1 MKPTAPLKKSDQNVS
16 SPTLESSKKTGPGW
30 ASSFYGKIQSSLGM
44 ALRPDANSMVLKQ
57 SHVWSRCMLWTIIL
71 VTMSVILW
79 ACLAEMDEVIHAIG
93 KLQPRG
99 SVQEVQSRVSGV
111 ISEILVKEGQAVKL
125 GDPLVYLD
133 PKVANAEVRSLED
146 QLNSMKSE
154 QAFYDQ
160 LYRRDGSAVAPVT
173 LPPEIVDLAKNHTAL
188 IAEDGLLRAIIDS
201 SSEGA
206 NLNIDQKNLFT
217 EEQKDRVENYERIK
231 SQLEQGRLLEANS
244 KQILEA
250 YKKLLE
256 SGAGSRVDYLARE
269 SSWIDA
275 VAKVKNLENQQSNI
289 LTTFRKDA
297 MTRLGENTK
306 RISEIDA
313 GLSKARLANT
323 QKISETVSRLEAAKE
338 GLDYHIIKSPSQGV
352 VFQIVSTKPGTVVGP
367 KDIILKI
374 VPSEELIAKVDITN
388 RDIGFISQGL
398 PAEVEV
404 DTFPKREFGFIK
416 GEVYF
421 VGSDALPPT
430 ETKGFYSFPAKISL
444 EKQNLS
450 IRGKDVTL
458 QSGMS
463 VSANIKIRKRRVIN
477 IFLDN
482 LLGPIEKM
490 KEVR

>member
-1 MKPTAPLKKSDQNVS
+1 MKPTAPLKKSDQKAPY
-16 SPTLESSKKTGPGW
+16 SPVESSKKTGTGW
-30 ASSFYGKIQSSLGM
+30 TSSFFGRIQNSLGM

-57 SHVWSRCMLWTIIL
+57 SHVWSRGMLWTIVL
-71 VTMSVILW
+71 VTMAVIIW

-125 GDPLVYLD
+125 DDTLVYLD
-133 PKVANAEVRSLED
+133 PKVAKAEVRSLED

-173 LPPEIVDLAKNHTAL
+173 LPPEIVDLAKNHAAL
-188 IAEDGLLRAIIDS
+188 IAEDGLLRAIIGS
-201 SSEGA
+201 SSEGV

-231 SQLEQGRLLEANS
+231 SQLDQARLLEANS

-313 GLSKARLANT
+313 GLSKARLANA

-338 GLDYHIIKSPSQGV
+338 SLDYHIIKSPSQGV
-352 VFQIVSTKPGTVVGP
+352 VFQIVATKPGAVVGP

-404 DTFPKREFGFIK
+404 DTFPKREFGFVK

-430 ETKGFYSFPAKISL
+430 ETKQFYSFPAKISL
-444 EKQNLS
+444 EKQNLT

-490 KEVR
+490 EEVR

>member
-1 MKPTAPLKKSDQNVS
+1 MKPTAPLKKSDQKAPS
-16 SPTLESSKKTGPGW
+16 SPLESSKKTGTGW
-30 ASSFYGKIQSSLGM
+30 TSSFFGRIQNSLGM

-57 SHVWSRCMLWTIIL
+57 SHVWSRGMLWTIVL
-71 VTMSVILW
+71 VTMAVIIW

-125 GDPLVYLD
+125 DDTLVYLD
-133 PKVANAEVRSLED
+133 PKVAKAEVRSLED

-173 LPPEIVDLAKNHTAL
+173 LPPEIVDLAKNHAAL
-188 IAEDGLLRAIIDS
+188 IAEDGLLRAIIGS
-201 SSEGA
+201 SSEGV

-231 SQLEQGRLLEANS
+231 SQLDQARLLEANS

-250 YKKLLE
+250 YRKLLE

-313 GLSKARLANT
+313 GLSKARLANA

-352 VFQIVSTKPGTVVGP
+352 VFQIVATKPGAVVGP

-404 DTFPKREFGFIK
+404 DTFPKREFGFVK

-430 ETKGFYSFPAKISL
+430 ETKQFYSFPAKISL
-444 EKQNLS
+444 EKQNLT

-490 KEVR
+490 EEVR

>member
-1 MKPTAPLKKSDQNVS
+1 MKRPVLLKKFFEKLALS
-16 SPTLESSKKTGPGW
+16 S
-30 ASSFYGKIQSSLGM
+30 M
-44 ALRPDANSMVLKQ
+44 VALRPDANAMVLKQ
-57 SHVWSRCMLWTIIL
+57 SYAWSRGMLWTIVL
-71 VTMSVILW
+71 VTIATIIWS
-79 ACLAEMDEVIHAIG
+79 CFAEMDEVIHATG

-111 ISEILVKEGQAVKL
+111 ISEILVKEGQSVKL

-173 LPPEIVDLAKNHTAL
+173 LPPEIVDLAKNHAAL

-201 SSEGA
+201 SSEGVK
-206 NLNIDQKNLFT
+206 LNIDQKELFT

-231 SQLEQGRLLEANS
+231 SQLEQARLLESNS
-244 KQILEA
+244 NQILIA
-250 YKKLLE
+250 YKKLYN
-256 SGAGSRVDYLARE
+256 SGSGSRVDFLARE
-269 SSWIDA
+269 SAWFEA
-275 VAKVKNLENQQSNI
+275 VAKVRELENQQSNI

-313 GLSKARLANT
+313 GLSKARLANA
-323 QKISETVSRLEAAKE
+323 QRISETLSRLEAAKE
-338 GLDYHIIKSPSQGV
+338 GLDYHVIKSPSQGI
-352 VFQIVSTKPGTVVGP
+352 VFQIVSTKPGTFVGP
-367 KDIILKI
+367 KDIVLKI

-398 PAEVEV
+398 PSEVEV

-444 EKQNLS
+444 EKQNLT

>member
-1 MKPTAPLKKSDQNVS
+1 MKSPVLLKKFFEKLALS
-16 SPTLESSKKTGPGW
+16 SIV
-30 ASSFYGKIQSSLGM
+30 AF
-44 ALRPDANSMVLKQ
+44 RPDANAMVLRQ
-57 SHVWSRCMLWTIIL
+57 SYAWSRGMLWTIVL
-71 VTMSVILW
+71 VTIATIIW
-79 ACLAEMDEVIHAIG
+79 ACFAEMDEVIHAIG

-111 ISEILVKEGQAVKL
+111 ISEILVKEGQSVKL

-173 LPPEIVDLAKNHTAL
+173 LPPEIVDLAKNHAAL

-201 SSEGA
+201 SSEGVK
-206 NLNIDQKNLFT
+206 LNIDQKELFT
-217 EEQKDRVENYERIK
+217 EEQNDRVENYERIK
-231 SQLEQGRLLEANS
+231 SQLEQARLLESNC
-244 KQILEA
+244 KQILIA
-250 YKKLLE
+250 YKRLYD
-256 SGAGSRVDYLARE
+256 SGSGSRVEFLARE
-269 SSWIDA
+269 SAWIEA
-275 VAKVKNLENQQSNI
+275 VAKVRELENQQTNI

-313 GLSKARLANT
+313 GISKARIANA
-323 QKISETVSRLEAAKE
+323 QRISETLSRLEAAKE
-338 GLDYHIIKSPSQGV
+338 GLDYHVIKSPSQGI
-352 VFQIVSTKPGTVVGP
+352 VFQIVSTKPGTFVSP
-367 KDIILKI
+367 KDIVLKI

-444 EKQNLS
+444 EKQNLT

-463 VSANIKIRKRRVIN
+463 VSANIKIRQRRVIN

>member
-1 MKPTAPLKKSDQNVS
+1 M
-16 SPTLESSKKTGPGW
+16 
-30 ASSFYGKIQSSLGM
+30 
-44 ALRPDANSMVLKQ
+44 
-57 SHVWSRCMLWTIIL
+57 
-71 VTMSVILW
+71 
-79 ACLAEMDEVIHAIG
+79 
-93 KLQPRG
+93 
-99 SVQEVQSRVSGV
+99 
-111 ISEILVKEGQAVKL
+111 
-125 GDPLVYLD
+125 
-133 PKVANAEVRSLED
+133 
-146 QLNSMKSE
+146 
-154 QAFYDQ
+154 
-160 LYRRDGSAVAPVT
+160 
-173 LPPEIVDLAKNHTAL
+173 
-188 IAEDGLLRAIIDS
+188 LRAIIDS
-201 SSEGA
+201 SSEGVT
-206 NLNIDQKNLFT
+206 LNIDQKELFT

-231 SQLEQGRLLEANS
+231 SQLDQSRLLETNS
-244 KQILEA
+244 KQVLGA
-250 YKKLLE
+250 YKKLLD
-256 SGAGSRVDYLARE
+256 SGAGSRVEFLARE
-269 SSWIDA
+269 SAWIES

-313 GLSKARLANT
+313 GLTKARLANA
-323 QKISETVSRLEAAKE
+323 QRISEIASRLEAAKE
-338 GLDYHIIKSPSQGV
+338 SLDYHIITSPSQGI
-352 VFQIVSTKPGTVVGP
+352 VFQIVATKPGVVVGP
-367 KDIILKI
+367 KDIVLKI

-388 RDIGFISQGL
+388 RDIGFISQSL

-416 GEVYF
+416 GEVFF

-430 ETKGFYSFPAKISL
+430 ETKQFYSFPAKISL
-444 EKQNLS
+444 EKQNLT

>member
-1 MKPTAPLKKSDQNVS
+1 MKPTAPLKKSDQKAPS
-16 SPTLESSKKTGPGW
+16 SPLESSKKTGTGW
-30 ASSFYGKIQSSLGM
+30 TSSFFGRIQNSLGM

-57 SHVWSRCMLWTIIL
+57 SHVWSRGMLWTIVL
-71 VTMSVILW
+71 VTMAVIIW

-125 GDPLVYLD
+125 DDTLVYLD
-133 PKVANAEVRSLED
+133 PKVAKAEVRSLED

-173 LPPEIVDLAKNHTAL
+173 LPPEIVDLAKNHAAL
-188 IAEDGLLRAIIDS
+188 IAEDGLLRAIIGS
-201 SSEGA
+201 SSEGV

-231 SQLEQGRLLEANS
+231 SQLDQARLLEANS

-313 GLSKARLANT
+313 GLSKARLANA

-352 VFQIVSTKPGTVVGP
+352 VFQIVATKPGAVVGP

-404 DTFPKREFGFIK
+404 DTFPKREFGFVK

-430 ETKGFYSFPAKISL
+430 ETKQFYSFPAKISL
-444 EKQNLS
+444 EKQNLT

-490 KEVR
+490 EEVR

>member
-1 MKPTAPLKKSDQNVS
+1 MKPPTTFEGSKPNPEPAAKPKFLVRWLSPLFGGMIN
-16 SPTLESSKKTGPGW
+16 
-30 ASSFYGKIQSSLGM
+30 SLTM
-44 ALRPDANSMVLKQ
+44 ALRPDANSMVLRQ
-57 SHVWSRCMLWTIIL
+57 SHVWARGMLWTIVF
-71 VTMSVILW
+71 VTISVILW
-79 ACLAEMDEVIHAIG
+79 ACLAEMDEVIHATG

-111 ISEILVKEGQAVKL
+111 ISEILVKEGQSVKS

-133 PKVANAEVRSLED
+133 PKVAHAEVRSLED
-146 QLNSMKSE
+146 QLHSMKSE

-173 LPPEIVDLAKNHTAL
+173 LPPEIVDLAKNHAAL

-201 SSEGA
+201 SSEGVA
-206 NLNIDQKNLFT
+206 LNIDQKELFT

-231 SQLEQGRLLEANS
+231 SQLDQARLLETNS
-244 KQILEA
+244 KQVLGA
-250 YKKLLE
+250 YRKLLD
-256 SGAGSRVDYLARE
+256 SGAGSRVEFLARE
-269 SSWIDA
+269 SAWIES

-313 GLSKARLANT
+313 GLSKARLANA
-323 QKISETVSRLEAAKE
+323 QRISEIASRLEAAKE
-338 GLDYHIIKSPSQGV
+338 SLDYHIIKSPSQGI
-352 VFQIVSTKPGTVVGP
+352 VFQIVATKPGAVVGP
-367 KDIILKI
+367 KDIVLKI

-416 GEVYF
+416 GEVFF

-430 ETKGFYSFPAKISL
+430 EAKPIYSFPAKISL
-444 EKQNLS
+444 EKQNLT

>member
-1 MKPTAPLKKSDQNVS
+1 MV
-16 SPTLESSKKTGPGW
+16 
-30 ASSFYGKIQSSLGM
+30 
-44 ALRPDANSMVLKQ
+44 ALRPDANAMVLKQ
-57 SHVWSRCMLWTIIL
+57 SYAWSRGMLWTIVL
-71 VTMSVILW
+71 VTIATIIW
-79 ACLAEMDEVIHAIG
+79 ACIAEMDEVIHATG

-111 ISEILVKEGQAVKL
+111 ISEILVKEGQSVKL

-146 QLNSMKSE
+146 QFNSMKSE

-173 LPPEIVDLAKNHTAL
+173 LPPEIVDLAKNHAAL

-201 SSEGA
+201 SSEGVK
-206 NLNIDQKNLFT
+206 LNIDQKELFT

-231 SQLEQGRLLEANS
+231 SQLEQARLLENNS
-244 KQILEA
+244 NQILTA
-250 YKKLLE
+250 YKRLYH
-256 SGAGSRVDYLARE
+256 SGAGSRVDLLARE
-269 SSWIDA
+269 SAWIEA
-275 VAKVKNLENQQSNI
+275 VAKVRELENQQSNI

-297 MTRLGENTK
+297 MNRLGENTK

-323 QKISETVSRLEAAKE
+323 QRISETLSRLEAAKE
-338 GLDYHIIKSPSQGV
+338 SLDYHVIKSPSQGI
-352 VFQIVSTKPGTVVGP
+352 VFQPSTKPGTVVGP
-367 KDIILKI
+367 KDIVLKI
-374 VPSEELIAKVDITN
+374 VPSGDLIAKVDITN
-388 RDIGFISQGL
+388 RDIGFINQGL
-398 PAEVEV
+398 PSEVEV

-430 ETKGFYSFPAKISL
+430 ETKGFYTFPAKISL
-444 EKQNLS
+444 EKQNLT
-450 IRGKDVTL
+450 IRGKDVIL

>member
-1 MKPTAPLKKSDQNVS
+1 MKPTAPLKKSDQKAPS
-16 SPTLESSKKTGPGW
+16 SPLESSKKTGTGW
-30 ASSFYGKIQSSLGM
+30 TSSFFGRIQNSLGM

-57 SHVWSRCMLWTIIL
+57 SHVWSRGMLWTIVL
-71 VTMSVILW
+71 VTMAVIIW

-125 GDPLVYLD
+125 DDTLVYLD
-133 PKVANAEVRSLED
+133 PKVAKAEVRSLED

-173 LPPEIVDLAKNHTAL
+173 LPPEIVDLAKNHAAL
-188 IAEDGLLRAIIDS
+188 VAEDGLLRAIIGS
-201 SSEGA
+201 SSEGV

-231 SQLEQGRLLEANS
+231 SQLDQARLLEANS

-313 GLSKARLANT
+313 GLSKARLANA

-352 VFQIVSTKPGTVVGP
+352 VFQIVATKPGAVVGP

-404 DTFPKREFGFIK
+404 DTFPKREFGFVK

-430 ETKGFYSFPAKISL
+430 ETKQFYSFPAKISL
-444 EKQNLS
+444 EKQNLT

-490 KEVR
+490 EEVR